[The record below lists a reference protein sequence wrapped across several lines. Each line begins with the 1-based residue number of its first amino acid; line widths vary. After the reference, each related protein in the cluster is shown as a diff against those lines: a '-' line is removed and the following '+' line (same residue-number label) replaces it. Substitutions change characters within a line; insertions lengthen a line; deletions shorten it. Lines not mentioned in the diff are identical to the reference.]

1 MGIHEGHRDRM
12 KQEFLQGGLAH
23 VSEPRVL
30 ELLLFYSRR
39 QGDVNPLAHQLLDT
53 FGSLAG
59 VLDASPDDLRKVPGV
74 GENTVVL
81 LKLIPAIAAR
91 YLASR
96 TSAEVILS
104 DSATL
109 HALFTPY
116 FFGARNEKLAQERD
130 LHLHA
135 AHFNHQLRGEESQRD
150 ETFVTEWCQQ
160 RNIPLI
166 IGQGD
171 VAQEAKA
178 QGKGVEETARA
189 MRYGFLTQAAQDLG
203 ADKLATA
210 HHADDNAETVLLH
223 LVRGAGLDGLT
234 GIPPVRGILI
244 RPLLAIPQSDIAAYL
259 EQEGIP
265 HVEDSSNF
273 DLTYA
278 RNRLRQ
284 EVVPVLQELN
294 PAFISTLTAN
304 LDHLREDRDLLE
316 GMAQRAIQEARVTEG
331 RVSIPAST
339 LAALDHPIAVRAVKL
354 LLAKVEYYQIS
365 SVHLD
370 QILAL
375 AASTSPSAS
384 HNLPGDLFVWR
395 EYDRL
400 VMSPAANMPAAF
412 SLRLITGP
420 GTFPLDNG
428 WTITV
433 EETLCP
439 DPPEQGEYAWHI
451 AQSTVTYPLILRPRQ
466 VGDQLRLPG
475 RRTKTLKKWY
485 IDEKIPRQN
494 REMLPVLADEAGLLG
509 AAGLGPNYPRLAQPG
524 QPALY
529 IQLTAKHRPT
539 PDVEETE
546 NEKGPKET

>member
-1 MGIHEGHRDRM
+1 MKNPIDLVAQAAAFADRYNM
-12 KQEFLQGGLAH
+12 LPPGSTILVALSGGGDSMALL
-23 VSEPRVL
+23 SVL
-30 ELLLFYSRR
+30 
-39 QGDVNPLAHQLLDT
+39 
-53 FGSLAG
+53 
-59 VLDASPDDLRKVPGV
+59 
-74 GENTVVL
+74 
-81 LKLIPAIAAR
+81 
-91 YLASR
+91 
-96 TSAEVILS
+96 
-104 DSATL
+104 
-109 HALFTPY
+109 
-116 FFGARNEKLAQERD
+116 EKLAQERD

-150 ETFVTEWCQQ
+150 ETFVTEWCEK

-171 VAQEAKA
+171 VAQEAKE

-316 GMAQRAIQEARVTEG
+316 GMAQRAIQEAR
-331 RVSIPAST
+331 
-339 LAALDHPIAVRAVKL
+339 LAAEAAATTFCVGTSILNPCKPFMDL
-354 LLAKVEYYQIS
+354 WYQVS
-365 SVHLD
+365 E
-370 QILAL
+370 
-375 AASTSPSAS
+375 
-384 HNLPGDLFVWR
+384 NLPGFKLHIVPFEDDHQGILGEIAALGEKFDFLVGACDSRQWL
-395 EYDRL
+395 DRC
-400 VMSPAANMPAAF
+400 NF
-412 SLRLITGP
+412 
-420 GTFPLDNG
+420 FPLGAYRHCVAVPREHPLARKERLTVQDLYGYTLMMVKRGDSTSVDQVRNFVEQHPAI
-428 WTITV
+428 TIEDTPQFYDMEV
-433 EETLCP
+433 FNRCVQTRNPLMTLECWSEVHP
-439 DPPEQGEYAWHI
+439 
-451 AQSTVTYPLILRPRQ
+451 SLVT
-466 VGDQLRLPG
+466 
-475 RRTKTLKKWY
+475 
-485 IDEKIPRQN
+485 
-494 REMLPVLADEAGLLG
+494 LPVDWDFTIPYGILYALHPDGDTLRFLDLVREQMEQANG
-509 AAGLGPNYPRLAQPG
+509 A
-524 QPALY
+524 
-529 IQLTAKHRPT
+529 
-539 PDVEETE
+539 
-546 NEKGPKET
+546 

>member
-1 MGIHEGHRDRM
+1 M
-12 KQEFLQGGLAH
+12 KNPIDLVAQAAAFADKYNMLPPGTTVLVALSGGGDSMALL
-23 VSEPRVL
+23 SVL
-30 ELLLFYSRR
+30 
-39 QGDVNPLAHQLLDT
+39 
-53 FGSLAG
+53 
-59 VLDASPDDLRKVPGV
+59 
-74 GENTVVL
+74 
-81 LKLIPAIAAR
+81 
-91 YLASR
+91 
-96 TSAEVILS
+96 
-104 DSATL
+104 
-109 HALFTPY
+109 
-116 FFGARNEKLAQERD
+116 EKLAQERD

-150 ETFVTEWCQQ
+150 EAFVTQWCQQ

-166 IGQGD
+166 VGQGD
-171 VAQEAKA
+171 VAKEAQE

-189 MRYGFLTQAAQDLG
+189 MRYAFLEETAAALG
-203 ADKLATA
+203 CDRIATA
-210 HHADDNAETVLLH
+210 HNADDNAETVLLH

-244 RPLLAIPQSDIAAYL
+244 RPLLAVSQSDIDAYL
-259 EQEGIP
+259 TQEGIP

-284 EVVPVLQELN
+284 GVMPVLRELN
-294 PAFISTLTAN
+294 PAFVSTLTAN
-304 LDHLREDRDLLE
+304 LDHLREDRDLLDA
-316 GMAQRAIQEARVTEG
+316 MAQRAIQEARVVDG

-339 LAALDHPIAVRAVKL
+339 LAALDHPIAVRAVKG
-354 LLAKVEYYQIS
+354 LLAKVDYYQIS

-400 VMSPAANMPAAF
+400 VLSPSANMPAAF
-412 SLRLITGP
+412 SLRLLTGP

-439 DPPEQGEYAWHI
+439 DPPEQGEFAWHI
-451 AQSTVTYPLILRPRQ
+451 ARDGVTFPLILRPRQ

-485 IDEKIPRQN
+485 IDEKIPRQH
-494 REMLPVLADEAGLLG
+494 REALPVLADEAGLLG
-509 AAGLGPNYPRLAQPG
+509 AAGLGPHYPRLAQPG
-524 QPALY
+524 QNALY
-529 IQLTAKHRPT
+529 IQLTAKHRETPT
-539 PDVEETE
+539 TEEKGQEET
-546 NEKGPKET
+546 

>member
-1 MGIHEGHRDRM
+1 MKNPIDLVAQAAAFADRYNM
-12 KQEFLQGGLAH
+12 LPPGSTILVALSGGGDSMALL
-23 VSEPRVL
+23 SVL
-30 ELLLFYSRR
+30 
-39 QGDVNPLAHQLLDT
+39 
-53 FGSLAG
+53 
-59 VLDASPDDLRKVPGV
+59 
-74 GENTVVL
+74 
-81 LKLIPAIAAR
+81 
-91 YLASR
+91 
-96 TSAEVILS
+96 
-104 DSATL
+104 
-109 HALFTPY
+109 
-116 FFGARNEKLAQERD
+116 EKLAQERD

-150 ETFVTEWCQQ
+150 ETFVTEWCEK

-485 IDEKIPRQN
+485 IDEKNVR
-494 REMLPVLADEAGLLG
+494 
-509 AAGLGPNYPRLAQPG
+509 
-524 QPALY
+524 PAFPSS
-529 IQLTAKHRPT
+529 A
-539 PDVEETE
+539 
-546 NEKGPKET
+546 

>member
-1 MGIHEGHRDRM
+1 MKNPIDLVAQAAAFADRYNM
-12 KQEFLQGGLAH
+12 LPPGSTILVALSGGGDSMALL
-23 VSEPRVL
+23 SVL
-30 ELLLFYSRR
+30 
-39 QGDVNPLAHQLLDT
+39 
-53 FGSLAG
+53 
-59 VLDASPDDLRKVPGV
+59 
-74 GENTVVL
+74 
-81 LKLIPAIAAR
+81 
-91 YLASR
+91 
-96 TSAEVILS
+96 
-104 DSATL
+104 
-109 HALFTPY
+109 
-116 FFGARNEKLAQERD
+116 EKLAQERD

-150 ETFVTEWCQQ
+150 ETFVTEWCEK

-189 MRYGFLTQAAQDLG
+189 MSYGFLTQAAQDLG